1 MTHHPPLSLAFVKE
15 RGERMGQKPSSELSS
30 DPPRPRREEDVLVA
44 ALHRGRGQLQG
55 TFEGV

>member
-1 MTHHPPLSLAFVKE
+1 MTHPPPLSLAFVRE

-30 DPPRPRREEDVLVA
+30 DPPRPGRQEDVLAA
-44 ALHRGRGQLQG
+44 ALHRGRGRLQG

>member
-1 MTHHPPLSLAFVKE
+1 
-15 RGERMGQKPSSELSS
+15 MGQKPSSELSS
-30 DPPRPRREEDVLVA
+30 DPPRPRREEDVLAA